1 MNYRR
6 RHIETRGLMIALLLL
21 LAAHILQAQNVSPA
35 LIEIRDQYESI
46 RQMVLDSELNLETD
60 RLLLK
65 KDVAGFELSEGRI
78 YFFSPVGNRIVGAY
92 FAGYGILRLTA
103 GDDIERDQLLRFS
116 DQEEIALEF
125 EKALF
130 FFTDSTYE
138 QIIAEHH
145 IDPVSVDDS
154 TREVVTGFRRRIRDR
169 FEWNIDA
176 RLLYDIAGT
185 SGYGEFFNAYL
196 DCSDDRNMMY
206 FIDPLDEEEVSL
218 LRYEKVDF
226 STRAYWETWYS
237 SHKLPPSSTKQ
248 PEFDI
253 AKTEMDVVID
263 AKNEISVRADLDF
276 VCFVPGIRL
285 APLELVPTLRVE
297 HAVLNAGD
305 TCLVIQEGAKADG
318 QLWLVFPEELEKD
331 VTYTLTITYSGGGI
345 IEDIGG
351 DNFAIMART
360 SWFPSFYTNP
370 TDPRR
375 FVMKFAV
382 PSKMT
387 LLATGELNKAWV
399 QFDTSYTTWDSRDK
413 HDFAGF
419 NYGKFSVVTEKS
431 RKCKIDCYTNVK
443 LADALLRIRIL
454 LEQYKELQAALMML
468 PHELTTDRIGKNA
481 AIESR
486 NAYEVYCHFFGEIPI
501 REIKVSQQ
509 PQMSFAQS
517 WPTLIY
523 LPFTAFWDSSIK
535 ERLGLLS
542 GEVAVMSYET
552 IASHEIAHQWWGNTV
567 MHDSY
572 HDEWLIEGFATYS
585 SALYLQATE
594 GTDRFKD
601 YMNIQRRQVLAKA
614 EKDGS
619 HSDLGP
625 IWLGQRLNS
634 LDFPNGRRLIYAK
647 GAYVLHMLRMLLFD
661 YEKKSDERF
670 IDMMR
675 DYVATYRGRVVTTYD
690 LQVMVEK
697 HFDQDMDWFFSQWVY
712 GTEIPVYGFRY
723 DVEEIDG
730 EYYLTIY
737 ARQSGV
743 SPSFRM
749 PVPFLVNFEK
759 EHAVVKVLIEGS
771 DTIAKKFHLPQ
782 KPKSI
787 EPNPWNA
794 VLCTI
799 AE

>member
-1 MNYRR
+1 MRTPY
-6 RHIETRGLMIALLLL
+6 LMIAPLFFLVGIHAL
-21 LAAHILQAQNVSPA
+21 LAQSTHLSMGE
-35 LIEIRDQYESI
+35 IEQQYRAI
-46 RQMVLDSELNLETD
+46 RQMALDPELTLEVD
-60 RLLLK
+60 RVFLK
-65 KDVAGFELSEGRI
+65 KDVAEFEFKEGRF
-78 YFFSPVGNRIVGAY
+78 YFFTAVSSRIVAAY
-92 FAGYGILRLTA
+92 FAGYGILRLTT
-103 GDDIERDQLLRFS
+103 GEDIERVQLARFYG
-116 DQEEIALEF
+116 QEGIELEF

-138 QIIAEHH
+138 QLATTQPLSTLAI
-145 IDPVSVDDS
+145 DDS
-154 TREVVTGFRRRIRDR
+154 IHEMSTSFRQRIRDR
-169 FEWNIDA
+169 FEWNTDA

-196 DCSDDRNMMY
+196 DCPDDSGMMY

-237 SHKLPPSSTKQ
+237 SHKLLPSSNKQ
-248 PEFDI
+248 PEFNID
-253 AKTEMDVVID
+253 KTEMDIVID
-263 AKNEISVRADLDF
+263 AKKEISVRADLDF
-276 VCFVPGIRL
+276 VCSVPGVRV

-297 HAVLNAGD
+297 RAVLGDSD
-305 TCLVIQEGAKADG
+305 TCLIIQEGARADG

-331 VTYTLTITYSGGGI
+331 VKYTLTITYCGGGI

-375 FVMKFAV
+375 FILKFAV

-387 LLATGELNKAWV
+387 LLATGELAKAWTRS
-399 QFDTSYTTWDSRDK
+399 DTSYTIWDSRER

-419 NYGKFSVVTEKS
+419 NYGKFSAVTEKS
-431 RKCKIDCYTNVK
+431 KNCRIECYTNVK

-454 LEQYKELQAALMML
+454 LEQYKELQVALMML

-523 LPFTAFWDSSIK
+523 LPFTAFWDFSIK

-542 GEVAVMSYET
+542 GEVSVMSFET

-567 MHDSY
+567 MRDSY
-572 HDEWLIEGFATYS
+572 HDEWLTEGFATYS

-594 GTDRFKD
+594 GTDRFRD

-614 EKDGS
+614 EKDRS
-619 HSDLGP
+619 YSDLGP

-634 LDFPNGRRLIYAK
+634 LDFPGGRRLIYAK

-670 IDMMR
+670 INMMK
-675 DYVATYRGRVVTTYD
+675 DYVATYSGRIVTTHD
-690 LQVMVEK
+690 LQVIVEK
-697 HFDQDMDWFFSQWVY
+697 HFDQDMGWFFDQWVY
-712 GTEIPVYGFRY
+712 GTEIPVYSLRY
-723 DVEEIDG
+723 DVEETGG
-730 EYYLTIY
+730 EYYLTIH

-759 EHAVVKVLIEGS
+759 EHAVVKFVIEGS
-771 DTIAKKFHLPQ
+771 DAVAKKFHLPQ
-782 KPKSI
+782 RPRSI

-799 AE
+799 PE

>member
-1 MNYRR
+1 MRIRYL
-6 RHIETRGLMIALLLL
+6 TIALLFFFVDIHAP
-21 LAAHILQAQNVSPA
+21 LAQVTPLTLDEIEQRYQTIRGMA
-35 LIEIRDQYESI
+35 LDPG
-46 RQMVLDSELNLETD
+46 LTLEVD
-60 RLLLK
+60 RLSLR
-65 KDVAGFELSEGRI
+65 KDVAQFEFSEGRF
-78 YFFSPVGNRIVGAY
+78 YFFGAVSDRIVGAY

-103 GDDIERDQLLRFS
+103 GDDIERDQLLRFT

-138 QIIAEHH
+138 QITARQSLSPSSI
-145 IDPVSVDDS
+145 DDS
-154 TREVVTGFRRRIRDR
+154 TREEVTGFRQRIRDR
-169 FEWNIDA
+169 FEWNTDA

-196 DCSDDRNMMY
+196 DCSDERHMMY
-206 FIDPLDEEEVSL
+206 FIDPLDEEQVSL

-237 SHKLPPSSTKQ
+237 SHKSPPSSNKQ
-248 PEFDI
+248 PEFNI
-253 AKTEMDVVID
+253 TKTEMDVVVD

-276 VCFVPGIRL
+276 VCSVPGVRL

-297 HAVLNAGD
+297 HAVLNDGD
-305 TCLVIQEGAKADG
+305 TCLVIQEGARADG
-318 QLWLVFPEELEKD
+318 QLWLVFPSALEKD

-351 DNFAIMART
+351 DNFAVMART

-375 FVMKFAV
+375 FVLKFGV

-387 LLATGELNKAWV
+387 LLATGDLIKTWV
-399 QFDTSYTTWDSRDK
+399 QSDTSYTTWDSRDR

-419 NYGKFSVVTEKS
+419 NYGKFSVVTDKS
-431 RKCKIDCYTNVK
+431 KKCKIDCYTNVK

-454 LEQYKELQAALMML
+454 LEQYKELQVALMML

-523 LPFTAFWDSSIK
+523 LPFTAFWDASLK

-552 IASHEIAHQWWGNTV
+552 IASHEMAHQWWGNTV
-567 MHDSY
+567 MRDSY
-572 HDEWLIEGFATYS
+572 HDEWLTEGFATYS

-619 HSDLGP
+619 YSDLGP

-634 LDFPNGRRLIYAK
+634 LDFLNGRRLIYAK

-670 IDMMR
+670 IDMMKE
-675 DYVATYRGRVVTTYD
+675 YVATYRGRIVTTND
-690 LQVMVEK
+690 LQIMVEK

-759 EHAVVKVLIEGS
+759 EHAVVKVVIEGS